1 MRRKQLNPLSPVY
14 LDFEAELAKCAPG
27 QPIEPLREGEQL
39 LDWRVQTVQPDQLVL
54 VRRQSLA
61 SARLTRLCFLIL
73 FPLISAFIP
82 IALLGQEFGIE
93 FGLTAGGLALC
104 LSFVVFFPFTHQ
116 IEISRTAAKG
126 EPGIA
131 FHRHRWIF
139 SPYVKPIPFAR
150 IAELKA
156 IMFDP
161 SRGPR
166 GVNVMVIDV
175 RGKQLRMSQALVTQ
189 KNLLSTARLLKT
201 VTDLRSALT
210 IQERRD
216 NKAGS
221 AKVVTH

>member
-14 LDFEAELAKCAPG
+14 LDFEAELARCAPG

-39 LDWRVQTVQPDQLVL
+39 LDWRVQTVLADELVL

-61 SARLTRLCFLIL
+61 SARFTRLCFLIF
-73 FPLISAFIP
+73 FPLISALIP

-93 FGLTAGGLALC
+93 FGLTAGALALC

-139 SPYVKPIPFAR
+139 SPYVKPIPFTR
-150 IAELKA
+150 VAEVKA
-156 IMFDP
+156 VMFDP

-166 GVNVMVIDV
+166 EMNVMVVDV
-175 RGKQLRMSQALVTQ
+175 RGKQLGMSRAFFTQ
-189 KNLLSTARLLKT
+189 KNMLMTARLLRT
-201 VTDLRSALT
+201 VKELRVALT
-210 IQERRD
+210 Q
-216 NKAGS
+216 NKLD
-221 AKVVTH
+221 KTQR

>member
-39 LDWRVQTVQPDQLVL
+39 LDWRVQIVLPDQLVL

-61 SARLTRLCFLIL
+61 SARLMRLCFLIF
-73 FPLISAFIP
+73 FPLISALIP

-93 FGLTAGGLALC
+93 FGVTAGTLALC
-104 LSFVVFFPFTHQ
+104 LSCVVFFPFTHQ

-139 SPYVKPIPFAR
+139 SPFTKSIPFER

-166 GVNVMVIDV
+166 GVNVMVVDV
-175 RGKQLRMSQALVTQ
+175 RGKQLGMSQALVTQ
-189 KNLLSTARLLKT
+189 KSMLSTARLLKT
-201 VTDLRSALT
+201 VRQLRAALT
-210 IQERRD
+210 TEKPHTD
-216 NKAGS
+216 KAGG
-221 AKVVTH
+221 ATAVTH